1 MKKPNFK
8 KTPLINRLKIGQKV
22 WFFDKYGDLQSGTIL
37 GLKPNHFP
45 TNYHREIGESFDDVS
60 LTHPRHPNN
69 PNITMSICAK
79 QTMIYT
85 SKPNQNEFV
94 DDRVEFTSG
103 CCEDDCKGTING
115 SGWCD
120 DEGMLVKFDYQECD
134 TCGWNQAS

>member
-1 MKKPNFK
+1 MN
-8 KTPLINRLKIGQKV
+8 TPIKDLHIGQTI
-22 WFFDKYGDLQSGTIL
+22 WFFDKYGDLSSGKIL
-37 GLKPNHFP
+37 GLKPNYYP
-45 TNYHREIGESFDDVS
+45 SNYHREIGESFDEVNI
-60 LTHPRHPNN
+60 THPRHPNN
-69 PNITMSICAK
+69 PSITMSVCAK